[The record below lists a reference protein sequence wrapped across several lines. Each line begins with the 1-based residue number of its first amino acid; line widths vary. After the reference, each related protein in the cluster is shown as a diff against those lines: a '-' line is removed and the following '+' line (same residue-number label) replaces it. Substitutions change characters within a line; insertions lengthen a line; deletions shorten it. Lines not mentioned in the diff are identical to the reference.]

1 MKKQKC
7 VEHNACKKITLAQLV
22 EAILLLFFAV
32 IIAEVTLSGRYTLF
46 TTPRAY
52 YYLLITAILLFIL
65 SICAAIG
72 WFSVSSRDVWRMFVA
87 FVVPAL
93 LIIVPLRYAQ
103 NISVDGF
110 DQYAGGRA
118 IAIRSQ
124 NYPLS
129 GLYEKSHEITV
140 DDDDFGSWYDE
151 IDHNA
156 AKYDGY
162 AITLTGFV
170 SRDSTLNANQFRVS
184 RQLMSCCILDMSPFG
199 LVAEKSNIGEI
210 QDHEWVRVRAR
221 VSRGNIGIPGY
232 QHPGVVLHVIS
243 MQTAQ
248 APTGYFYR
256 P

>member
-1 MKKQKC
+1 M
-7 VEHNACKKITLAQLV
+7 
-22 EAILLLFFAV
+22 
-32 IIAEVTLSGRYTLF
+32 
-46 TTPRAY
+46 
-52 YYLLITAILLFIL
+52 LITAILLFIL

-124 NYPLS
+124 NYPLP

-199 LVAEKSNIGEI
+199 LVAENQILAKFKIMNGCVFVHAFLEAILAFLDISILELCCTL
-210 QDHEWVRVRAR
+210 
-221 VSRGNIGIPGY
+221 Y
-232 QHPGVVLHVIS
+232 QCKQLKLQLDIFIAHK
-243 MQTAQ
+243 
-248 APTGYFYR
+248 
-256 P
+256 